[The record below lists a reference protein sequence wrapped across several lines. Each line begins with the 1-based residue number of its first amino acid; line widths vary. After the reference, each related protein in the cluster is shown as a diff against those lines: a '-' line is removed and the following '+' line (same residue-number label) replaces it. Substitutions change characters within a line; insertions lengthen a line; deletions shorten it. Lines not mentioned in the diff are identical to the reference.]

1 MLLVRARFRAPMGRL
16 HKGNVHIDSGA
27 GTTVD
32 SYWQRI
38 LASKEERAYR
48 LKVVGG
54 ERVQQSHSRIVTFW
68 ISAVRGG
75 EEFKVETHETILSV
89 PKLDQTR
96 LNSTSSYLVSLRRIL
111 SFVSII
117 HIFMRRKRPALK
129 TSLNLQQRKPSL
141 DGTWLPIAHVPD
153 RSYHQ
158 TLNVRWNLFKSCEKW
173 EQLQHQKKNT
183 ALLPK
188 NRPIAESRLRSLEK
202 SLSKHEQKADNFY
215 INDARMQ

>member
-27 GTTVD
+27 GTAVD

-96 LNSTSSYLVSLRRIL
+96 LNSTSSYLVSLRSRPQDFIL
-111 SFVSII
+111 CVHYTHLHAEEETGFEDVFEPAAKETKLRWHMAPNSSCPGPLLSPDA
-117 HIFMRRKRPALK
+117 KRAMEL
-129 TSLNLQQRKPSL
+129 
-141 DGTWLPIAHVPD
+141 I
-153 RSYHQ
+153 
-158 TLNVRWNLFKSCEKW
+158 
-173 EQLQHQKKNT
+173 QK
-183 ALLPK
+183 L
-188 NRPIAESRLRSLEK
+188 
-202 SLSKHEQKADNFY
+202 
-215 INDARMQ
+215 